1 MRWLC
6 LDPGAK
12 RTGVAISSPEGTFA
26 VPLTVLEHDAG
37 GPLPEMVERLMRE
50 HRAEGLVIGLP
61 LSMDG
66 SMSSQ
71 TRAALEVAVRLASH
85 FDAVLES
92 PPGLLIPA
100 NLPEPAAGS
109 GALTP
114 GLMVR
119 ILLWDERLSSWEA
132 QRMTTARDAA
142 SRKKAGRELL
152 LDAHAAAVILQ
163 SFLDAHAPESSGLD
177 GAHDQTADG
186 ADSAG

>member
-12 RTGVAISSPEGTFA
+12 RTGIAISSPEGTFA
-26 VPLTVLEHDAG
+26 VPLTVLEHEAG
-37 GPLPEMVERLMRE
+37 GPPSETIERLMRE

-66 SMSSQ
+66 TVSSQ

-85 FDAVLES
+85 FDAVLEA
-92 PPGLLIPA
+92 PPGLLIPTD
-100 NLPEPAAGS
+100 LPEPAARS
-109 GALTP
+109 SALTP

-132 QRMTTARDAA
+132 QRMTTARDSAG
-142 SRKKAGRELL
+142 RKKAGRELL

-163 SFLDAHAPESSGLD
+163 SFLDAHAPDSSDLEGSEEPID
-177 GAHDQTADG
+177 DEFG
-186 ADSAG
+186 SAA